1 MTFSGRPGRR
11 ARGCGCVALLV
22 VVGAV
27 VMVVALV
34 AFLLSALGGPE
45 QFVQR
50 EPVPEDVPPAAAAA
64 PPVIDVH
71 APGRTA
77 NELHAWAAPIAEEI
91 GVDPQA
97 VRAYGNAALIAAEA
111 WPACNL
117 QWNTLAG
124 IGWVETRHGTYTGK
138 KFDAGRLD
146 ENGVAQPP
154 IIGPALDG
162 TGNFALITDTDGGAL
177 DSDAEYDRAVGPM
190 QFIPGSWAIYG
201 RDADGDGVANPQQI
215 DDAALSAANLLC
227 ANGRDL
233 STAEGWSDAVLT
245 YNHSREYLHNVRD
258 AAANYALTQR
268 ATR

>member
-50 EPVPEDVPPAAAAA
+50 QPVPEDVPPAAAT
-64 PPVIDVH
+64 PPPAIDVH

-124 IGWVETRHGTYTGK
+124 IGWVETCLLYTSPSP
-138 KFDAGRLD
+138 R
-146 ENGVAQPP
+146 
-154 IIGPALDG
+154 
-162 TGNFALITDTDGGAL
+162 
-177 DSDAEYDRAVGPM
+177 DS
-190 QFIPGSWAIYG
+190 
-201 RDADGDGVANPQQI
+201 
-215 DDAALSAANLLC
+215 
-227 ANGRDL
+227 
-233 STAEGWSDAVLT
+233 
-245 YNHSREYLHNVRD
+245 
-258 AAANYALTQR
+258 
-268 ATR
+268 